1 MNVQGGF
8 FQDLLQSIF
17 KRSIKCINQL
27 IRWVGQ
33 KNVSLDYLLL
43 GIGPVK
49 RENLDFEKENRDL
62 RKRIERLEGAIEL
75 AKDLLRDV
83 FGKDIDEK
91 KL

>member
-1 MNVQGGF
+1 MSKIGL
-8 FQDLLQSIF
+8 FQ
-17 KRSIKCINQL
+17 K
-27 IRWVGQ
+27 
-33 KNVSLDYLLL
+33 LDYFIKNKTKSLKLDFRK
-43 GIGPVK
+43 I
-49 RENLDFEKENRDL
+49 DFEKENRDL